1 MDYDISVEEDIVIVR
16 EKSGKYEVDLR
27 LRLFN
32 FSKNTLIMLMTLP
45 YKKEF
50 DVFKS
55 QLARS
60 ATSIGANYEESQAS
74 SYAEFRHRI
83 QICLREARETHYWL
97 RLLKDVLSDSNQNVE
112 LDSLVSEIS
121 EIKKIFGAIS
131 AKVRK

>member
-55 QLARS
+55 QLS
-60 ATSIGANYEESQAS
+60 
-74 SYAEFRHRI
+74 
-83 QICLREARETHYWL
+83 
-97 RLLKDVLSDSNQNVE
+97 VSN
-112 LDSLVSEIS
+112 IY
-121 EIKKIFGAIS
+121 
-131 AKVRK
+131 RC

>member
-1 MDYDISVEEDIVIVR
+1 MSLNHNY
-16 EKSGKYEVDLR
+16 
-27 LRLFN
+27 
-32 FSKNTLIMLMTLP
+32 
-45 YKKEF
+45 
-50 DVFKS
+50 
-55 QLARS
+55 RS